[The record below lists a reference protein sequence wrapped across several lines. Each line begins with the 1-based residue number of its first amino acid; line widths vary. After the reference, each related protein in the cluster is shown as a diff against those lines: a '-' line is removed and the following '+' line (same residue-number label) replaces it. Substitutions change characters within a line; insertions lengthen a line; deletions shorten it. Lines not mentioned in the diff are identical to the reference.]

1 MIIQTHQLRKTFF
14 RVAAV
19 RDVSLSVPEGSA
31 YALIG
36 TNGAGKTTTIR
47 LLMNLLQPSAGTA
60 TVLGVDSRRLGPP
73 ELAQIGYVS
82 ATQDMPGRLTTGQY
96 LAYLRPF
103 YPTWDQALE
112 RSILQDLRLPLDTR
126 IQYLSH
132 GMRTKFALVCALSYR
147 PRLLVLDEP
156 FNGLDA
162 LVRDELLEGLLRR
175 ADAVTML
182 ISSHELAEIE
192 GIVTHVGFLDSGRL
206 LLQESMSDLT
216 ERVREVRVTL
226 DHEAAP
232 PEQAPREWLQVRAT
246 GNVLSF
252 VDTQFSES
260 DLGSRVTS
268 KLKGVRHIDAQPVS
282 LRSLFTT
289 LARAARHTGG

>member
-112 RSILQDLRLPLDTR
+112 RSILQDLRLPLDT
-126 IQYLSH
+126 
-132 GMRTKFALVCALSYR
+132 
-147 PRLLVLDEP
+147 
-156 FNGLDA
+156 
-162 LVRDELLEGLLRR
+162 
-175 ADAVTML
+175 
-182 ISSHELAEIE
+182 
-192 GIVTHVGFLDSGRL
+192 
-206 LLQESMSDLT
+206 
-216 ERVREVRVTL
+216 
-226 DHEAAP
+226 
-232 PEQAPREWLQVRAT
+232 
-246 GNVLSF
+246 
-252 VDTQFSES
+252 
-260 DLGSRVTS
+260 
-268 KLKGVRHIDAQPVS
+268 
-282 LRSLFTT
+282 
-289 LARAARHTGG
+289 

>member
-1 MIIQTHQLRKTFF
+1 MIIQTHQLRKTFV
-14 RVAAV
+14 RVPAV
-19 RDVSLSVPEGSA
+19 RNLNLSVPEGSA

-60 TVLGVDSRRLGPP
+60 TVLGVDSRRLAPP
-73 ELAQIGYVS
+73 QLAQIGYVS

-96 LAYLRPF
+96 LEYLRPF
-103 YPTWDQALE
+103 YPTWDLALE
-112 RSILQDLRLPLDTR
+112 RSILQELPLPLDTR
-126 IQYLSH
+126 IQHLSL
-132 GMRTKFALVCALSYR
+132 GMRTKLALVCALSYR

-175 ADAVTML
+175 AEDVTML

-192 GIVTHVGFLDSGRL
+192 GIVTHVGFLESGRL

-232 PEQAPREWLQVRAT
+232 PEQVPSEWLQVRTA

-252 VDTQFSES
+252 VDTRFSER
-260 DLGSRVTS
+260 DLGSRVSS
-268 KLKGVRHIDAQPVS
+268 KLTGVRDIDAQPVS
-282 LRSLFTT
+282 LRAIFTT
-289 LARAARHTGG
+289 LARAARQTGG